1 MMLRLQKPQ
10 VKLHEIWLNRHIPL
24 KKQLK
29 HYKVSMNAPKK
40 LPINWLN
47 RSKKLNKQLI
57 IYRLKL
63 ILEIYKLKNH

>member
-1 MMLRLQKPQ
+1 
-10 VKLHEIWLNRHIPL
+10 
-24 KKQLK
+24 
-29 HYKVSMNAPKK
+29 MNAPKK